1 MVGMMDAMTA
11 PAGWYPDPEGR
22 PDERYWDGSA
32 WTNEFR
38 APHAPQLPPPTPSA
52 IAVVAPGTVSPKS
65 RLATLLFAIFLG
77 GLGVHSF
84 FVGKVGVGIAQIAI
98 TVVSLGTLGWIW
110 PLIDVILIA
119 VGNYKDA
126 QGRLVLNWDA

>member
-1 MVGMMDAMTA
+1 MTA
-11 PAGWYPDPEGR
+11 PAGWYTDPEGR
-22 PDERYWDGSA
+22 PDERYWNGNA

-38 APHAPQLPPPTPSA
+38 APLAPQLPPPTASQ
-52 IAVVAPGTVSPKS
+52 VVLATPGTVSPKS

-77 GLGVHSF
+77 GFGVHSF

-110 PLIDVILIA
+110 PLVDVILIA
-119 VGNYKDA
+119 VGNYKDQ

>member
-1 MVGMMDAMTA
+1 MTA

-22 PDERYWDGSA
+22 PDERYWDGTA

-38 APHAPQLPPPTPSA
+38 APHAAPLPPPVMNA
-52 IAVVAPGTVSPKS
+52 VAVVAPGSVSPKS

-77 GLGVHSF
+77 GFGVHSF
-84 FVGKVGVGIAQIAI
+84 FVGKVGIGIAQIAI
-98 TVVSLGTLGWIW
+98 TVLSFGTLFWIW

-119 VGNYKDA
+119 VGNYKDG

>member
-1 MVGMMDAMTA
+1 MTA

-22 PDERYWDGSA
+22 PDERYWDGDA
-32 WTNEFR
+32 WTSEFR
-38 APHAPQLPPPTPSA
+38 APLAPQLPPPVTSPVTSQVA
-52 IAVVAPGTVSPKS
+52 LFAPGTVSPKS

-77 GLGVHSF
+77 GFGVHSF
-84 FVGKVGVGIAQIAI
+84 FVGKVGIGIAQIAI
-98 TVVSLGTLGWIW
+98 TVLSFGTLFWIW

-119 VGNYKDA
+119 VGNYKDQ

>member
-1 MVGMMDAMTA
+1 MSA

-22 PDERYWDGSA
+22 PDERYWTGTA
-32 WTNEFR
+32 WTSEFR
-38 APHAPQLPPPTPSA
+38 APQAPPLPPPVVSGNSVSTP
-52 IAVVAPGTVSPKS
+52 GDVSPKS

-77 GLGVHSF
+77 GIGVHSF
-84 FVGKVGVGIAQIAI
+84 FVGKVGIGIAQIAI

-126 QGRLVLNWDA
+126 RGRLVLNWDA